1 MTMQDFSHQ
10 IMDEDY
16 KKELLDILY
25 TKSFKYDEAGFT
37 LTSGK
42 KSNYYIDVKKTALS
56 AVAMELIGYAY
67 FQKLKLA
74 PIDAI
79 GGMTLGADPIAYA
92 AALMCT
98 LKGKYLDVFIVR
110 KEAKGH
116 GTQAWIEGDVKPDS
130 NVVVV
135 EDVITTGGST
145 IKAVQKA
152 KEAGLNVLRVIAL
165 LDREEGGAQNIEKET
180 GVKVDS
186 IFTMSDLLD
195 VHKKKQEEEEKEKK
209 KQQAQREKPV
219 F

>member
-1 MTMQDFSHQ
+1 MQDFSHQ

-25 TKSFKYDEAGFT
+25 TKSFRYDEAGFT

-56 AVAMELIGYAY
+56 SVAMELIGYAY
-67 FQKLKLA
+67 FIKLKLA
-74 PIDAI
+74 PVDAI
-79 GGMTLGADPIAYA
+79 GGMTLGADPIAYS

-98 LKGKYLDVFIVR
+98 LKGKYLDVFIIR

-116 GTQAWIEGDVKPDS
+116 GTQAWIEGDVKPDA

-152 KEAGLNVLRVIAL
+152 KEAGFNVLRVVAF
-165 LDREEGGAQNIEKET
+165 LDREEGGAENIEKET

-186 IFTMSDLLD
+186 IFTMSDLLE

-209 KQQAQREKPV
+209 KQQALKEKPV

>member
-1 MTMQDFSHQ
+1 MQDFSHQ
-10 IMDEDY
+10 IMEEDY

-56 AVAMELIGYAY
+56 SIAMELIGYAY

-79 GGMTLGADPIAYA
+79 GGLTLGADPIAYA

-98 LKGKYLDVFIVR
+98 IRGKFLDVFIIR

-116 GTQAWIEGDVKPDS
+116 GTQACIEGDVKPGA

-145 IKAVQKA
+145 IKAVQRA
-152 KEAGLNVLRVIAL
+152 KEAGFNVLRVVAL
-165 LDREEGGAQNIEKET
+165 LDREEGGAGNIEKET

-186 IFTMSDLLD
+186 ILTMADLLE
-195 VHKKKQEEEEKEKK
+195 VHKKRTEEDEKEKK
-209 KQQAQREKPV
+209 KKEREQERPV

>member
-1 MTMQDFSHQ
+1 MQDFSHQ

-25 TKSFKYDEAGFT
+25 TKSFRYDEAGFT
-37 LTSGK
+37 LASGK
-42 KSNYYIDVKKTALS
+42 KSNYYVDVKKTALS
-56 AVAMELIGYAY
+56 SVAMELIGYAY

-92 AALMCT
+92 AALVCT
-98 LKGKYLDVFIVR
+98 LRGKYLDVFIVR

-116 GTQAWIEGDVKPDS
+116 GTQAWIEGDVKPDA

-145 IKAVQKA
+145 VKAVQKA
-152 KEAGLNVLRVIAL
+152 KEAGLNGLRVIAL
-165 LDREEGGAQNIEKET
+165 LDREEGGAANIEKET

-186 IFTMSDLLD
+186 IFTMSDLLE

-209 KQQAQREKPV
+209 KQQALKEKPV

>member
-1 MTMQDFSHQ
+1 MQDFSHQ

-25 TKSFKYDEAGFT
+25 TKSFRYDEAGFT

-56 AVAMELIGYAY
+56 SVAMELIGYAY
-67 FQKLKLA
+67 FIKLKLA
-74 PIDAI
+74 PVDAI
-79 GGMTLGADPIAYA
+79 GGMTLGADPIAYS

-98 LKGKYLDVFIVR
+98 LKGKYLDVFIIR

-116 GTQAWIEGDVKPDS
+116 GTQAWIEGDVKPDA

-152 KEAGLNVLRVIAL
+152 KEAGFNVLRVVAF
-165 LDREEGGAQNIEKET
+165 LDREEGGAENIEKET

-186 IFTMSDLLD
+186 IFTMSDLLE

-209 KQQAQREKPV
+209 KQQALTEKPV

>member
-1 MTMQDFSHQ
+1 MQDFSHQ

-25 TKSFKYDEAGFT
+25 TKSFRYDEAGFT

-42 KSNYYIDVKKTALS
+42 KSNYYVDVKKTALS
-56 AVAMELIGYAY
+56 SVAMELIGYAY

-92 AALMCT
+92 AALVCT
-98 LKGKYLDVFIVR
+98 LRGKYLDVFIVR

-116 GTQAWIEGDVKPDS
+116 GTQAWIEGDVKSDA

-145 IKAVQKA
+145 VKAVQKA
-152 KEAGLNVLRVIAL
+152 KEAGFNVLRVIAL
-165 LDREEGGAQNIEKET
+165 LDREEGGAANIEKET

-186 IFTMSDLLD
+186 IFTMSDLLE

-209 KQQAQREKPV
+209 KQQALKEKPV